1 MATSATSVAPR
12 DPLQPEHFAIS
23 YYSLNMQCPL
33 TSLLIVSAVLQV
45 SADYFLVKNCDGIEI
60 RGYPL
65 NSCTVSPDNR
75 RSFTY
80 GITYNASVSGSKAVL
95 TYDTYDQAPCIG
107 PATTQSP
114 PLQVLNTQCAGPYDI
129 IGEVVKAYPA
139 VTNDYRKIT

>member
-1 MATSATSVAPR
+1 MATSATPVAPR
-12 DPLQPEHFAIS
+12 DPLQPEQFAIS
-23 YYSLNMQCPL
+23 YPSLNMQCPL

-45 SADYFLVKNCDGIEI
+45 SADYFLAKNCDGIEI

-65 NSCTVSPDNR
+65 NSCTVSPDYR
-75 RSFTY
+75 SSFTF

-107 PATTQSP
+107 PATQSP
-114 PLQVLNTQCAGPYDI
+114 PLQVLNTQCAGPYGI

-139 VTNDYRKIT
+139 LTNGQRKIT